1 MSNPF
6 GFFGHSDPGSFA
18 NDGRSQALKE
28 QKRPPARTHPAFA
41 GPYQSNVEHQEQPP
55 YFTNPYGGNE
65 DRTYPLARGPPG
77 HGFLINADPSEP
89 SFAAHIDPTASR
101 DQVTHYRRAAEEA
114 HSEYAAL
121 LVKNNSLKTQV
132 EDLQNR
138 MSSKDVS
145 FLEMKSQLETYKEN
159 NARQASHIQ
168 SLKDRIKELEE
179 IAVSASNVKSH
190 LQPGLEPFK
199 RGNRELNERVAE
211 LESRVRIHLLERE
224 KAEQKAY
231 SLEKKVSESI
241 GKLSPYLKIDP
252 KGHEDP
258 FNILVT
264 KVSELLKDHFNE
276 TSRTASLEEALASQ
290 QMELKASRETIV
302 QLVSEIGKE
311 QKAAA
316 GYTAEIKALKR
327 ERDEA
332 VRAKKSMERDNNIL
346 LEKLKESHM
355 VWDNSQQNLED
366 KERKM
371 AELDKTLR
379 TSYYE
384 AKAAQNLHQAFL
396 SQLSTLLSNGFITV
410 LSTEVA
416 IKERIQEVCA
426 SEQSWKATNEDL
438 QKKVLHLSRQLEQQ
452 RELYHETLS
461 KSIKT
466 EEVLQE
472 QKESLKH
479 LKGKMA
485 SEDLLKD
492 GFNFERK
499 KLMRFLQ
506 QLAEKLKINQD
517 ILTENLQ
524 SQYEMLL
531 ERAGEVSNFDPE
543 YLGGNKVLVYNLQK
557 KVNSLKEKLD
567 FKNTQIEQLEK
578 KVKLLEKAKEPL
590 ISPSKEG
597 FQSLSVQK
605 LQNRVE
611 KLQGQLNEL
620 KMVNHNLMS
629 QLAEVNQLKN
639 KTTEQNKIID
649 GLNTSLEKLE
659 RIKEK
664 AAKKVVSLKTELDYS
679 ELETRGEKARAQHML
694 EAVTNELQTAKRALE
709 EVARREKQLVDFKDT
724 ITRMMGFN
732 INTLAVPEHEIIG
745 QLKKLLRSHEPLNT
759 TSNDR
764 SKLPYGLRTGFENPH
779 HNVSY
784 VSTSSKPRF

>member
-6 GFFGHSDPGSFA
+6 GFFGHSDAGTFPNA
-18 NDGRSQALKE
+18 GRSKAFKE
-28 QKRPPARTHPAFA
+28 QQGPRARTQSAIA
-41 GPYQSNVEHQEQPP
+41 GSYQSNVEHQEKPP

-65 DRTYPLARGPPG
+65 DHTTQLARGPPG
-77 HGFLINADPSEP
+77 YGFLINPDPSEP
-89 SFAAHIDPTASR
+89 SFVAPLDPPASG
-101 DQVTHYRRAAEEA
+101 DQVTHYRRAAEEV

-138 MSSKDVS
+138 MSSKDLS
-145 FLEMKSQLETYKEN
+145 FLEIKSQLETYKEN

-168 SLKDRIKELEE
+168 SLKDRMKELEE
-179 IAVSASNVKSH
+179 IAVSASSVKAH
-190 LQPGLEPFK
+190 LQPGLETFK

-211 LESRVRIHLLERE
+211 LENRVRIHLLERE

-241 GKLSPYLKIDP
+241 SKLSSFLRIDP

-258 FNILVT
+258 LNILLT
-264 KVSELLKDHFNE
+264 KVSELLKDHFQE
-276 TSRTASLEEALASQ
+276 TSRIASLEEALASQ
-290 QMELKASRETIV
+290 QMEFKASRETIV
-302 QLVSEIGKE
+302 QLVSEMGKE

-316 GYTAEIKALKR
+316 GYTAEIKALKQ
-327 ERDEA
+327 ELDEA
-332 VRAKKSMERDNNIL
+332 VRAKKSMGKDNNIL
-346 LEKLKESHM
+346 LEKLKDIHM
-355 VWDNSQQNLED
+355 IWDDSQQNLQD
-366 KERKM
+366 KERQM
-371 AELDKTLR
+371 AQLDKTLR

-396 SQLSTLLSNGFITV
+396 SQLSTLLGNGFITV
-410 LSTEVA
+410 PSTEEA

-438 QKKVLHLSRQLEQQ
+438 QQKVLHLSRQLEQQ

-466 EEVLQE
+466 EGVLQE

-517 ILTENLQ
+517 ILTESLQ

-543 YLGGNKVLVYNLQK
+543 YLGENKVLLYNLQK
-557 KVNSLKEKLD
+557 KVHSLKEKLD
-567 FKNTQIEQLEK
+567 FKNTQVEQLEK
-578 KVKLLEKAKEPL
+578 KVKVLEKEKEQL
-590 ISPSKEG
+590 ILQSKEG
-597 FQSLSVQK
+597 FQSLDVQK
-605 LQNRVE
+605 LKNRVE

-620 KMVNHNLMS
+620 KMVNKNLMA

-649 GLNTSLEKLE
+649 ELNSSLEKLE

-694 EAVTNELQTAKRALE
+694 EAVTNELHTAKRALE

-732 INTLAVPEHEIIG
+732 INTLAVPEHEIVG
-745 QLKKLLRSHEPLNT
+745 QLKKLLRSHGSLKDT
-759 TSNDR
+759 FDDR

-779 HNVSY
+779 HSVSY

>member
-426 SEQSWKATNEDL
+426 SEQSWKA
-438 QKKVLHLSRQLEQQ
+438 
-452 RELYHETLS
+452 
-461 KSIKT
+461 
-466 EEVLQE
+466 
-472 QKESLKH
+472 
-479 LKGKMA
+479 
-485 SEDLLKD
+485 
-492 GFNFERK
+492 
-499 KLMRFLQ
+499 LMRFLQ